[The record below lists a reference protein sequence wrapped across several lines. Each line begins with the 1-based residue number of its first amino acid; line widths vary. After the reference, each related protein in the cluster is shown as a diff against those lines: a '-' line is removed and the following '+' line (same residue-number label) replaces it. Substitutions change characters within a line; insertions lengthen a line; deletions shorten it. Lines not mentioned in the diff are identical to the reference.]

1 MNSRTTENYL
11 KAVYRHSRADP
22 TGTVSLGMIAQDL
35 GVTPGTV
42 TQMMKHLSG
51 RNLVVYESRQGAS
64 LTRAGEKVAL
74 DIIRRHRLIELFL
87 VKVMD
92 LDWADVHD
100 EAEEL
105 EHVVSDRLI
114 ARMDEMLGHPARD
127 PHGAPIPSASGI
139 LKVGRTRRLAECDIG
154 TYRLMQVTKE
164 SSGFLEWLSEYKL
177 FPGAVF
183 ELQLIDS
190 MGGTLSLGLLGQGD
204 VIVMSMEAAGSLLVE
219 NAG

>member
-11 KAVYRHSRADP
+11 KAVYRHSRANSS
-22 TGTVSLGMIAQDL
+22 GNVSLGIIAGDL

-51 RNLVVYESRQGAS
+51 RDLVVYESRRGAA
-64 LTRAGEKVAL
+64 LTDSGERAAL

-87 VKVMD
+87 VEVMG

-127 PHGAPIPSASGI
+127 PHGAPIPSASGV
-139 LKVGRTRRLAECDIG
+139 LKSGQTRRLAECETG
-154 TYRLMQVTKE
+154 TYRLIQVTKE
-164 SSGFLEWLSEYKL
+164 TSGFLEWLSEYKF
-177 FPGAVF
+177 FPGSIF
-183 ELQLIDS
+183 DLHHIDS
-190 MGGTLSLGLLGQGD
+190 MGGTLSLGLSGQNKK
-204 VIVMSMEAAGSLLVE
+204 IVMSIEAAGSLLVE
-219 NAG
+219 EAG